1 MSSDTRDQAIEQ
13 LKTALTEVTEKL
25 KEQDKILKDLAEP
38 PGMLA
43 RLTNIIPPIKDQP
56 EKLIIDDRVFVLRPE
71 NMKKVALEIGDYL
84 HVGKSTMGSVAIVDR
99 IELPPQPLAVMKV
112 AEITDKGRVLME
124 AGDTVIPLH
133 KNPLKGVEVGDRLV
147 IGGPG
152 LFLAI
157 AIENLGHTEKH
168 FQFNDELNVS
178 WTDIGGQANAKAMLR
193 EAIEFPIIHA
203 DLYKTL
209 GKKPIKGV
217 LLEGPPG
224 CGKTLLAKAAAG
236 AISKLHGK
244 AASMS
249 GYIYVKG
256 PEVLSKWVGEAE
268 ATIRNLFNMA
278 RAHRQKHGYPAIV
291 FIDECESLLSRR
303 GTGISSDMDKTIVPA
318 FLAELDGLS
327 DSGAMVILATNRPDR
342 LDPAVVREG
351 RIDRRI
357 RVERPDQAD
366 SAHIF
371 KIYLE
376 RVPTCQDAKALSDT
390 AAEHLFSEATGL
402 LELKT
407 AHGDTFPFTLGH
419 IASGAMLAGIV
430 DRATSLVLHGAI
442 RSGKRSG
449 KEVALTPSHVQAA
462 TGEVRAAMKLVDHSD
477 DIRAWAESRSTKIV
491 GVAAHRT
498 SVQSPEGV
506 YA

>member
-1 MSSDTRDQAIEQ
+1 MSDARDEAIEQ
-13 LKTALTEVTEKL
+13 LKTALTEVTAKL

-43 RLTNIIPPIKDQP
+43 RLTNIIPADKDKP
-56 EKLIIDDRVFVLRPE
+56 EKLIIDDRLFVLRPE
-71 NMKKVALEIGDYL
+71 NMKKTKLEIGDYL
-84 HVGKSTMGSVAIVDR
+84 HVGKSTMGSVAIIDR
-99 IELPPQPLAVMKV
+99 IDLPPQPMAVMKV
-112 AEITDKGRVLME
+112 AEITDQGRVFLD
-124 AGDTVIPLH
+124 AGNDSVIPLH
-133 KNPLKGVEVGDRLV
+133 KNSLKGVETGDRLV
-147 IGGPG
+147 VGGPSP
-152 LFLAI
+152 FLAI

-168 FQFNDELNVS
+168 FQFNDELNIS
-178 WTDIGGQANAKAMLR
+178 WVDIGGQIHAKAMLR
-193 EAIEFPIIHA
+193 EAIEFPVIHQ
-203 DLYKTL
+203 DLYKSL

-236 AISKLHGK
+236 AISKLHGR

-318 FLAELDGLS
+318 FLAELDGLNE
-327 DSGAMVILATNRPDR
+327 SGAMVILATNRPDR

-357 RVERPDQAD
+357 RVERPNQTD
-366 SAHIF
+366 SEQIF
-371 KIYLE
+371 NIYLKQ
-376 RVPTCQDAKALSDT
+376 VPTCSDAKAVSAE
-390 AAEHLFSEATGL
+390 AAEYLFSPSSGL
-402 LELKT
+402 LRLTT
-407 AHGDTFPFTLGH
+407 AEGDTFPFTLGH

-430 DRATSLVLHGAI
+430 DRSTSLVLHEAI
-442 RSGKRSG
+442 NSGNRG
-449 KEVALTPSHVQAA
+449 KEDIALTAEHVQSA
-462 TGEVRAAMKLVDHSD
+462 TGEVLAAMRKVDHSD
-477 DIRAWAESRSTKIV
+477 DIRALAETRRTKIV
-491 GVAAHRT
+491 GVAAY
-498 SVQSPEGV
+498 S
-506 YA
+506 

>member
-1 MSSDTRDQAIEQ
+1 MTNIDADAKDQAIEQ
-13 LKTALTEVTEKL
+13 LKTALTEVTGKL

-43 RLTNIIPPIKDQP
+43 RLTNIIPAAKDSP
-56 EKLIIDDRVFVLRPE
+56 EKLIIDDRLFVLRPE
-71 NMKKVALEIGDYL
+71 NMKKTKLEIGDYL
-84 HVGKSTMGSVAIVDR
+84 HVGKSTMGSVALIDR
-99 IELPPQPLAVMKV
+99 IELPPQPMAVMKV
-112 AEITDKGRVLME
+112 AEITKEGRVFLDDGN
-124 AGDTVIPLH
+124 ASVIPLH
-133 KNPLKGVEVGDRLV
+133 KNPLQGLEVGDRLV
-147 IGGPG
+147 VGGPSP
-152 LFLAI
+152 FLAI
-157 AIENLGHTEKH
+157 AIENLGHTERH
-168 FQFNDELNVS
+168 FQFNDELNIG
-178 WTDIGGQANAKAMLR
+178 WTDIGGQVTAKAMLR
-193 EAIEFPIIHA
+193 EAIEFPILHA
-203 DLYKTL
+203 DLYKSL

-236 AISKLHGK
+236 AILKLHGK
-244 AASMS
+244 AASLS

-268 ATIRNLFNMA
+268 STIRNLFNMA

-303 GTGISSDMDKTIVPA
+303 GSGISSDMDKTIVPA
-318 FLAELDGLS
+318 FLAELDGLN

-357 RVERPDQAD
+357 RVERPDQKD

-371 KIYLE
+371 NIYLKK
-376 RVPTCQDAKALSDT
+376 VPTCSDT
-390 AAEHLFSEATGL
+390 KAMADEAAEYLFSPATGL
-402 LELKT
+402 LQLKT
-407 AHGDTFPFTLGH
+407 TEGDTFPFTLGH

-442 RSGKRSG
+442 DSGARSGKAI
-449 KEVALTPSHVQAA
+449 ALTPEHVQAA
-462 TGEVRAAMKLVDHSD
+462 TGEVRAAMRLVDHSD
-477 DIRAWAESRSTKIV
+477 DIRAMAEAKRTKIV
-491 GVAAHRT
+491 GVAA
-498 SVQSPEGV
+498 